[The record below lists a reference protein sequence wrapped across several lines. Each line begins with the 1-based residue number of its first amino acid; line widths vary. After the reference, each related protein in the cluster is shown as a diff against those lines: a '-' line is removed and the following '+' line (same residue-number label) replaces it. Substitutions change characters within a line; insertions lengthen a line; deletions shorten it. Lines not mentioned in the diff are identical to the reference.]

1 MPANTSRWP
10 ASVKPPQPVIWPTW
24 WKKAVYSNYPVVGE
38 VRGMWFATQ
47 ELNSQE
53 ILVSLVAIRYVTE
66 TIGSHLSEQEAT
78 MTLINIKDLE
88 AHLWHAAHIITG
100 PIDASDYKTY
110 IFPILFFKRICD
122 VYDEEFLEAMEQVAD
137 EELAKGDMFHRIQ
150 IPQECHWRDVFAAT
164 KDIGQALKD
173 AFRGI
178 ELANPKLHGIFGD
191 ASWTNKDRL
200 SDELLS
206 TLLNH
211 FNKVNLG
218 VASVRDDDMGRAY
231 EYLIKRFADKANK
244 KAGEFYTPRTIV
256 RLMVN
261 ILDPKAGESV
271 YDPACGTG
279 GMLLETIHH
288 VKENGG
294 DPRLLKIKG
303 QEKNLTTE
311 AIARMNLFLHGQED
325 FDIVRGDTLRD
336 PKFLISD
343 RLETFDCVIANPPFS
358 LKEWG
363 YDLWAADPFGRKQY
377 GLAPKT
383 NGDFAWVQ
391 HMFASLNERGRMAV
405 VLPHGVLF
413 RGGAEG
419 AIRTKL
425 LQENRI
431 EAIIGVASNLFY
443 GTGIPACILVLRK
456 ARAVSHQNHILIINA
471 EEIFTKGRAQ
481 NTLTNDQADEIYGI
495 YQSQVR
501 QGPNAAEIEGVARW
515 VTLSEIEEND
525 FNLNIARYVQKPL
538 EEETITVEE
547 ALKDFQQKLAAL
559 EQAENELEALLIK
572 EGFEL

>member
-1 MPANTSRWP
+1 ME
-10 ASVKPPQPVIWPTW
+10 K
-24 WKKAVYSNYPVVGE
+24 VG
-38 VRGMWFATQ
+38 
-47 ELNSQE
+47 
-53 ILVSLVAIRYVTE
+53 
-66 TIGSHLSEQEAT
+66 
-78 MTLINIKDLE
+78 
-88 AHLWHAAHIITG
+88 
-100 PIDASDYKTY
+100 DA
-110 IFPILFFKRICD
+110 
-122 VYDEEFLEAMEQVAD
+122 
-137 EELAKGDMFHRIQ
+137 ELAKGDMFHRIQ
-150 IPQECHWRDVFAAT
+150 IPAYCHWKDVFAET
-164 KDIGQALKD
+164 KDIGQALKES
-173 AFRGI
+173 FRGI

-191 ASWTNKDRL
+191 ASWTNKERL
-200 SDELLS
+200 SDELLI
-206 TLLNH
+206 TLLDH

-231 EYLIKRFADKANK
+231 EYLIKRFADKTNK

-261 ILDPKAGESV
+261 ILDPQAGESV

-288 VKENGG
+288 VKDNGG

-325 FDIVRGDTLRD
+325 FDIVRGDTLRE
-336 PKFLISD
+336 PKFLVSD

-363 YDLWAADPFGRKQY
+363 YDLWSADPYGRNQY
-377 GLAPKT
+377 GLAPQT

-391 HMFASLNERGRMAV
+391 HMFASLNDHGRMAV

-419 AIRTKL
+419 LIREHL
-425 LQENRI
+425 LKENRI
-431 EAIIGVASNLFY
+431 VAVVGVASNLFY

-456 ARAVSHQNHILIINA
+456 QRPDAHKDHVLIINA

-481 NTLTNDQADEIYGI
+481 NSLSETQADDIYDI
-495 YQSQVR
+495 YR
-501 QGPNAAEIEGVARW
+501 KMRTKGPEANDIDGVARW
-515 VTLSEIEEND
+515 VPHSEIEEND

-547 ALKDFQQKLAAL
+547 ALKDFQQKLASL
-559 EQAENELEALLIK
+559 EKAENELEALLMQ

>member
-1 MPANTSRWP
+1 
-10 ASVKPPQPVIWPTW
+10 
-24 WKKAVYSNYPVVGE
+24 
-38 VRGMWFATQ
+38 
-47 ELNSQE
+47 
-53 ILVSLVAIRYVTE
+53 
-66 TIGSHLSEQEAT
+66 
-78 MTLINIKDLE
+78 MTLIDIKDLE

-122 VYDEEFLEAMEQVAD
+122 VYDEEYEDALTQIGD
-137 EELAKGDMFHRIQ
+137 KELAKGDMFHRIQ
-150 IPQECHWRDVFAAT
+150 IPELCHWDSVFSET

-178 ELANPKLHGIFGD
+178 EMANPKLHGIFGD
-191 ASWTNKDRL
+191 ASWTNKERL
-200 SDELLS
+200 SDELLA

-218 VASVRDDDMGRAY
+218 VTSVRNDDMGRAY

-261 ILDPKAGESV
+261 ILDPQAGESV

-325 FDIVRGDTLRD
+325 FDIVRGDTLRE
-336 PKFLISD
+336 PKFLKHD

-363 YDLWAADPFGRKQY
+363 YDYWSADPYGRAKY
-377 GLAPKT
+377 GLA
-383 NGDFAWVQ
+383 
-391 HMFASLNERGRMAV
+391 
-405 VLPHGVLF
+405 
-413 RGGAEG
+413 
-419 AIRTKL
+419 
-425 LQENRI
+425 
-431 EAIIGVASNLFY
+431 
-443 GTGIPACILVLRK
+443 LVLRK
-456 ARAVSHQNHILIINA
+456 QRPVAHQDHVLIINA

-481 NTLTNDQADEIYGI
+481 NTLSETQADDIYDI
-495 YQSQVR
+495 YR
-501 QGPNAAEIEGVARW
+501 KMRTKGPEADDIEGVARW
-515 VTLSEIEEND
+515 VSHSEIEEND

-547 ALKDFQQKLAAL
+547 ALKDFQLKMVAL
-559 EQAENELEALLIK
+559 ENAEKELETLLIK
-572 EGFEL
+572 EGFDI

>member
-1 MPANTSRWP
+1 
-10 ASVKPPQPVIWPTW
+10 
-24 WKKAVYSNYPVVGE
+24 
-38 VRGMWFATQ
+38 
-47 ELNSQE
+47 
-53 ILVSLVAIRYVTE
+53 
-66 TIGSHLSEQEAT
+66 
-78 MTLINIKDLE
+78 MTLINLKDLE

-122 VYDEEFLEAMEQVAD
+122 VYDEEFADAMKQVGD
-137 EELAKGDMFHRIQ
+137 EELASGEMFHRIQ
-150 IPQECHWRDVFAAT
+150 IPKKFHWNKVFSKT
-164 KDIGQALKD
+164 KDIGQALKN

-178 ELANPKLHGIFGD
+178 ESANPQLHGIFGD
-191 ASWTNKDRL
+191 ASWTNKERL
-200 SDELLS
+200 SDELLN
-206 TLLNH
+206 TLLDH
-211 FNKVNLG
+211 FNKVNIG
-218 VASVRDDDMGRAY
+218 VSSVRDDDMGRAY

-261 ILDPKAGESV
+261 ILDPQANESV

-294 DPRLLKIKG
+294 DPRLLKLKG

-311 AIARMNLFLHGQED
+311 AIARMNLFLHGHED
-325 FDIVRGDTLRD
+325 FSIVRGDTLRS
-336 PKFLISD
+336 PKFLVD
-343 RLETFDCVIANPPFS
+343 DCLETFDCVIANPPFS
-358 LKEWG
+358 LSEWG
-363 YDLWAADPFGRKQY
+363 YDLWSADPYGRNQY
-377 GLAPKT
+377 GLSPKT

-391 HMFASLNERGRMAV
+391 HMFASLNDKGRMAV

-413 RGGAEG
+413 RSGAEG

-431 EAIIGVASNLFY
+431 EAIIGVAPNLFY

-456 ARAVSHQNHILIINA
+456 QRPKAHKNHVLIINA

-481 NTLTNDQADEIYGI
+481 NTLTNEQADDIYSI
-495 YQSQVR
+495 YKKQKK
-501 QGPNAAEIEGVARW
+501 QGLSAAEIEGVARW
-515 VTLSEIEEND
+515 VPLHEIEEND

-538 EEETITVEE
+538 EEETITVEA
-547 ALKDFQQKLAAL
+547 ALKDFQKKLAAL
-559 EQAENELEALLIK
+559 EKAEEELEALLIK
-572 EGFEL
+572 EGFEV

>member
-1 MPANTSRWP
+1 
-10 ASVKPPQPVIWPTW
+10 
-24 WKKAVYSNYPVVGE
+24 
-38 VRGMWFATQ
+38 
-47 ELNSQE
+47 
-53 ILVSLVAIRYVTE
+53 
-66 TIGSHLSEQEAT
+66 
-78 MTLINIKDLE
+78 MTLINLKDLE

-122 VYDEEFLEAMEQVAD
+122 VYDEEFEQALAQVGD

-150 IPQECHWRDVFAAT
+150 IPENCHWSHVFNRT
-164 KDIGQALKD
+164 KDVGQALKD

-178 ELANPKLHGIFGD
+178 ELANPQLHGIFGD

-336 PKFLISD
+336 PKFLVSD

-363 YDLWAADPFGRKQY
+363 YDLWSADPYGRKQY

-391 HMFASLNERGRMAV
+391 HMFASLNDSGRMAV

-419 AIRTKL
+419 AIRTRL

-443 GTGIPACILVLRK
+443 GTGIPASILVLRK
-456 ARAVSHQNHILIINA
+456 SRPKPHKDHVLIINA

-495 YQSQVR
+495 YKSQVK
-501 QGPNAAEIEGVARW
+501 QGPSSENRKGAAELEGVARW
-515 VTLSEIEEND
+515 VPISEIEEND

-538 EEETITVEE
+538 EEETVSVED

-572 EGFEL
+572 EGFEI

>member
-1 MPANTSRWP
+1 
-10 ASVKPPQPVIWPTW
+10 
-24 WKKAVYSNYPVVGE
+24 
-38 VRGMWFATQ
+38 
-47 ELNSQE
+47 
-53 ILVSLVAIRYVTE
+53 
-66 TIGSHLSEQEAT
+66 
-78 MTLINIKDLE
+78 MTLINLKDLE

-122 VYDEEFLEAMEQVAD
+122 VYDEEFEEAMEQVGD

-150 IPQECHWRDVFAAT
+150 IPANCHWKDVFAET

-173 AFRGI
+173 SFRGI
-178 ELANPKLHGIFGD
+178 ELENPQLHGIFGD
-191 ASWTNKDRL
+191 ASWTNKERL

-218 VASVRDDDMGRAY
+218 VSSVRNDDMGRAY

-261 ILDPKAGESV
+261 ILDPQANESV

-325 FDIVRGDTLRD
+325 FEIVRGDTLRD
-336 PKFLISD
+336 PKFLKND
-343 RLETFDCVIANPPFS
+343 RLEDFDCVIANPPFS

-363 YDLWAADPFGRKQY
+363 HDYWTSDPYGRASF

-391 HMFASLNERGRMAV
+391 HMFASLNDAGRMAV

-419 AIRTKL
+419 KIRTKL
-425 LQENRI
+425 LKENRI
-431 EAIIGVASNLFY
+431 VAVIGVASNLFY

-456 ARAVSHQNHILIINA
+456 ARPEEHKDHVLIVNA

-481 NTLTNDQADEIYGI
+481 NTLSETQADDIYDI
-495 YQSQVR
+495 YQQMR
-501 QGPNAAEIEGVARW
+501 TQGPKADDIEGVARW
-515 VTLSEIEEND
+515 VPHSEIEEND

-559 EQAENELEALLIK
+559 EVAEQELEALLIK

>member
-1 MPANTSRWP
+1 
-10 ASVKPPQPVIWPTW
+10 
-24 WKKAVYSNYPVVGE
+24 
-38 VRGMWFATQ
+38 
-47 ELNSQE
+47 
-53 ILVSLVAIRYVTE
+53 
-66 TIGSHLSEQEAT
+66 
-78 MTLINIKDLE
+78 MTLINLKDLE

-122 VYDEEFLEAMEQVAD
+122 VYDEEFEEALEQVGD

-150 IPQECHWRDVFAAT
+150 IPANCHWKDVFAET

-173 AFRGI
+173 SFRGI
-178 ELANPKLHGIFGD
+178 ELENPQLHGIFGD
-191 ASWTNKDRL
+191 ASWTNKERL

-218 VASVRDDDMGRAY
+218 VSSVRNDDMGRAY

-261 ILDPKAGESV
+261 ILDPQANESV

-288 VKENGG
+288 VKESGG

-325 FDIVRGDTLRD
+325 FEIVRGDTLRD
-336 PKFLISD
+336 PKFLKND
-343 RLETFDCVIANPPFS
+343 QLESFDCVIANPPFS

-363 YDLWAADPFGRKQY
+363 HDYWTSDPYDRASF

-391 HMFASLNERGRMAV
+391 HMFASLNDKGRMAV

-419 AIRTKL
+419 KIRTKL
-425 LQENRI
+425 LKENRI
-431 EAIIGVASNLFY
+431 VAVIGVASNLFY

-456 ARAVSHQNHILIINA
+456 ARPEEHKDHVLIVNA
-471 EEIFTKGRAQ
+471 EELFTKGRAQ
-481 NTLTNDQADEIYGI
+481 NTLSEPQADEIYDI
-495 YQSQVR
+495 YQNMR
-501 QGPNAAEIEGVARW
+501 TKGPNADDIEGVARW
-515 VTLSEIEEND
+515 VPHSEIEEND

-559 EQAENELEALLIK
+559 EAAEQELEALLIK

>member
-1 MPANTSRWP
+1 
-10 ASVKPPQPVIWPTW
+10 
-24 WKKAVYSNYPVVGE
+24 
-38 VRGMWFATQ
+38 
-47 ELNSQE
+47 
-53 ILVSLVAIRYVTE
+53 
-66 TIGSHLSEQEAT
+66 
-78 MTLINIKDLE
+78 MTLINLKDLE

-122 VYDEEFLEAMEQVAD
+122 VYDEEFAEAMEQVGDA
-137 EELAKGDMFHRIQ
+137 ELAKGDMFHRIQ
-150 IPQECHWRDVFAAT
+150 IPASCHWKDVFTKT
-164 KDIGQALKD
+164 KDIGQGLKD

-191 ASWTNKDRL
+191 ASWTNKERL
-200 SDELLS
+200 PDELLN

-218 VASVRDDDMGRAY
+218 VTTVRDDDMGRAY

-325 FDIVRGDTLRD
+325 FYIARGDTLRD
-336 PKFLISD
+336 PKFLLND
-343 RLETFDCVIANPPFS
+343 RLESFDCVIANPPFS

-363 YDLWAADPFGRKQY
+363 YDLWTNDPYGRQQY

-391 HMFASLNERGRMAV
+391 HMFASLNNAGRMAV

-419 AIRTKL
+419 RIRTQL
-425 LQENRI
+425 LKENRI
-431 EAIIGVASNLFY
+431 EAIIGVAPNLFY

-456 ARAVSHQNHILIINA
+456 YRPLSHKDHLLIINA
-471 EEIFTKGRAQ
+471 EEVFTKGRAQ
-481 NTLTNDQADEIYGI
+481 NTLSNDQADSIYEIYL
-495 YQSQVR
+495 SQEQ
-501 QGPNAAEIEGVARW
+501 QGPTAQEIEGVARW
-515 VTLSEIEEND
+515 VPLSEIEEND

-538 EEETITVEE
+538 VEETVTVEE

-559 EQAENELEALLIK
+559 EQAEDELEALLSK
-572 EGFEL
+572 EGFNL

>member
-1 MPANTSRWP
+1 MD
-10 ASVKPPQPVIWPTW
+10 
-24 WKKAVYSNYPVVGE
+24 Y
-38 VRGMWFATQ
+38 
-47 ELNSQE
+47 
-53 ILVSLVAIRYVTE
+53 
-66 TIGSHLSEQEAT
+66 
-78 MTLINIKDLE
+78 MTPIKLKDLE
-88 AHLWHAAHIITG
+88 AHLWQAAHIITG

-122 VYDEEFLEAMEQVAD
+122 VYDEEFADAMSQVHD
-137 EELAKGDMFHRIQ
+137 VELAMGDMFHRLK
-150 IPQECHWRDVFAAT
+150 IPATCHWKHVFAET

-178 ELANPKLHGIFGD
+178 ELANENLLGIFGD
-191 ASWTNKDRL
+191 ASWTNKERL

-211 FNKVNLG
+211 FNRINLG

-261 ILDPKAGESV
+261 ILDPQAGESV

-336 PKFLISD
+336 PKFIVED
-343 RLETFDCVIANPPFS
+343 KLEQFDCVIANPPFS
-358 LKEWG
+358 LQEWG
-363 YDLWAADPFGRKQY
+363 CDKWTSDPYGRAEM
-377 GLAPKT
+377 GLAPQT

-391 HMFASLNERGRMAV
+391 HMLTSLNDKGRMAV

-413 RGGAEG
+413 RAGAEG
-419 AIRTKL
+419 KIRTEL
-425 LQENRI
+425 LKKNRI

-456 ARAVSHQNHILIINA
+456 SRSASQKDHVLIINA

-481 NTLTNDQADEIYGI
+481 NTLTEQQADQIYRTYKEQRSKGI
-495 YQSQVR
+495 EATPVV
-501 QGPNAAEIEGVARW
+501 GVTRW
-515 VTLSEIEEND
+515 VPITEIKAND

-538 EEETITVEE
+538 EEETTTVEQ
-547 ALKDFQQKLAAL
+547 ALSDFKLKLATL
-559 EQAENELEALLIK
+559 EKAEQELEELLIQ

>member
-1 MPANTSRWP
+1 M
-10 ASVKPPQPVIWPTW
+10 
-24 WKKAVYSNYPVVGE
+24 
-38 VRGMWFATQ
+38 
-47 ELNSQE
+47 
-53 ILVSLVAIRYVTE
+53 SLIK
-66 TIGSHLSEQEAT
+66 L
-78 MTLINIKDLE
+78 KDLE
-88 AHLWHAAHIITG
+88 THLWHAAHIITG

-122 VYDEEFLEAMEQVAD
+122 VYDEEFKEAMEQVND
-137 EELAKGDMFHRIQ
+137 EDLAKSDMFHRIQ
-150 IPQECHWRDVFAAT
+150 IPEGCHWQDVFAET
-164 KDIGQALKD
+164 KNVGQALKD

-178 ELANPKLHGIFGD
+178 ELANPLLHGIFGD
-191 ASWTNKDRL
+191 ASWTNKERL
-200 SDELLS
+200 PDDLLI

-218 VASVRDDDMGRAY
+218 VSNVRDDDMGRAY

-256 RLMVN
+256 RLLVN

-325 FDIVRGDTLRD
+325 FSIVRGDTLRD
-336 PKFLISD
+336 PKFIVD
-343 RLETFDCVIANPPFS
+343 DKLETFDCVIANPPFS

-363 YDLWAADPFGRKQY
+363 HELWSADPYNRNKY
-377 GLAPKT
+377 GLAPKK

-391 HMFASLNERGRMAV
+391 HMFASLNETGRMAI

-413 RGGAEG
+413 RGGAEN

-425 LQENRI
+425 LQENCI
-431 EAIIGVASNLFY
+431 EAIIGAAPNLFY
-443 GTGIPACILVLRK
+443 GTTITACILVLRK
-456 ARAVSHQNHILIINA
+456 KRPDDHLDHVLIINA
-471 EEIFTKGRAQ
+471 EDIYSKGRAQ
-481 NTLTNDQADEIYGI
+481 NTLTTEQADKIYGI
-495 YQSQVR
+495 YEHLINT
-501 QGPNAAEIEGVARW
+501 GPKGKYHRSVARW
-515 VTLSEIEEND
+515 VPLDEIEDND
-525 FNLNIARYVQKPL
+525 FDLNITRYVQKHL
-538 EEETITVEE
+538 AEDTITVEE
-547 ALKDFQQKLAAL
+547 ALKSFQQKLAKL
-559 EQAENELEALLIK
+559 DQAEKELEELLIK

>member
-1 MPANTSRWP
+1 
-10 ASVKPPQPVIWPTW
+10 
-24 WKKAVYSNYPVVGE
+24 
-38 VRGMWFATQ
+38 
-47 ELNSQE
+47 
-53 ILVSLVAIRYVTE
+53 
-66 TIGSHLSEQEAT
+66 
-78 MTLINIKDLE
+78 MTLIKLKDLE

-122 VYDEEFLEAMEQVAD
+122 VYDEEFTEAMKQVGD
-137 EELAKGDMFHRIQ
+137 EELAKGSMFHRIQ
-150 IPQECHWRDVFAAT
+150 IPEGCHWRNVFERT

-178 ELANPKLHGIFGD
+178 EFANSKLHGIFGD
-191 ASWTNKDRL
+191 ASWTNKERL

-218 VASVRDDDMGRAY
+218 VASVRNDDMGRAY

-261 ILDPKAGESV
+261 ILDPKVGESV

-288 VKENGG
+288 LKENDG
-294 DPRLLKIKG
+294 DPRLLKLKG

-325 FDIVRGDTLRD
+325 FEIARGDTLRE
-336 PKFLISD
+336 PKFLEND
-343 RLETFDCVIANPPFS
+343 QLEHFDCVIANPPFS

-363 YDLWAADPFGRKQY
+363 HGSWSADPYGRNQF

-391 HMFASLNERGRMAV
+391 HMFASLNDTGRMAV

-413 RGGAEG
+413 RGAAEG
-419 AIRTKL
+419 KIRTKL
-425 LQENRI
+425 LQDNRI
-431 EAIIGVASNLFY
+431 EAIIGLASNLFY

-456 ARAVSHQNHILIINA
+456 SRLASHLNHVLVINA
-471 EEIFTKGRAQ
+471 EEIYTKGRAQ
-481 NTLTNDQADEIYGI
+481 NTLSNQQADKIYKI
-495 YQSQVR
+495 YSDMEQ
-501 QGPNAAEIEGVARW
+501 QGPAAQEVAGVARW
-515 VTLSEIEEND
+515 VPLDEIKEND

-547 ALKDFQQKLAAL
+547 ALRNFQEKLAAL
-559 EQAENELEALLIK
+559 EQAESELEELLIK
-572 EGFEL
+572 EGYEL

>member
-1 MPANTSRWP
+1 
-10 ASVKPPQPVIWPTW
+10 
-24 WKKAVYSNYPVVGE
+24 
-38 VRGMWFATQ
+38 
-47 ELNSQE
+47 
-53 ILVSLVAIRYVTE
+53 
-66 TIGSHLSEQEAT
+66 
-78 MTLINIKDLE
+78 MTLIQLDDLE
-88 AHLWHAAHIITG
+88 AHLWQAAHIITG

-122 VYDEEFLEAMEQVAD
+122 VYDEEMAEALEQVGD

-150 IPQECHWRDVFAAT
+150 IPPACHWNDVFAET

-173 AFRGI
+173 SFRGI
-178 ELANPKLHGIFGD
+178 ELSNPQLHGIFGD
-191 ASWTNKDRL
+191 ASWTNKERL
-200 SDELLS
+200 SDELLA

-218 VASVRDDDMGRAY
+218 VANVRNDDMGRAY

-261 ILDPKAGESV
+261 ILDPQAKESV

-288 VKENGG
+288 VKESGG
-294 DPRLLKIKG
+294 EPRELTIKG

-325 FDIVRGDTLRD
+325 FEIVRGDTLRD
-336 PKFLISD
+336 PKFLKND

-363 YDLWAADPFGRKQY
+363 HDKWSADPYGRSKY

-391 HMFASLNERGRMAV
+391 HMYASLNETGRMAV

-419 AIRTKL
+419 KIRKQL
-425 LQENRI
+425 LKENRI
-431 EAIIGVASNLFY
+431 VAIVGVASNLFY

-456 ARAVSHQNHILIINA
+456 QRPEEHNNHVLIVNA
-471 EEIFTKGRAQ
+471 EEIYTKGRAQ
-481 NTLTNDQADEIYGI
+481 NTLSEKQSDDIYDI
-495 YQSQVR
+495 YQKMR
-501 QGPNAAEIEGVARW
+501 IKGPEAEDIEGVARW
-515 VTLSEIEEND
+515 VPLSEIKENEY
-525 FNLNIARYVQKPL
+525 NLNIARYVQKPL
-538 EEETITVEE
+538 EEETVSVEE

-559 EQAENELEALLIK
+559 DKAEQELEALLIK
-572 EGFEL
+572 EGLMNE

>member
-1 MPANTSRWP
+1 
-10 ASVKPPQPVIWPTW
+10 
-24 WKKAVYSNYPVVGE
+24 
-38 VRGMWFATQ
+38 
-47 ELNSQE
+47 
-53 ILVSLVAIRYVTE
+53 
-66 TIGSHLSEQEAT
+66 
-78 MTLINIKDLE
+78 MTLISLKDLE
-88 AHLWHAAHIITG
+88 SHLWQAAHIITG

-122 VYDEEFLEAMEQVAD
+122 VYDEELEAALEQVGD
-137 EELAKGDMFHRIQ
+137 EELAKGEMFHRIQ
-150 IPQECHWRDVFAAT
+150 IPEECHWSQVFGRT
-164 KDIGQALKD
+164 KDIGQALKE

-178 ELANPKLHGIFGD
+178 ELANQNLHGIFGD

-211 FNKVNLG
+211 FNQVNLG

-261 ILDPKAGESV
+261 ILDPQAGESI

-288 VKENGG
+288 VKENGS

-325 FDIVRGDTLRD
+325 FEIVRGDTLRN
-336 PKFLISD
+336 PKFLNSD
-343 RLETFDCVIANPPFS
+343 KLETFDCVIANPPFS

-363 YDLWAADPFGRKQY
+363 HDRWSVDPYGRNYY

-391 HMFASLNERGRMAV
+391 HMFASLKENGRMAL

-413 RGGAEG
+413 RSGAEG
-419 AIRTKL
+419 KIRTQL
-425 LQENRI
+425 LKEHRI
-431 EAIIGVASNLFY
+431 EAIVGVAPNLFY

-456 ARAVSHQNHILIINA
+456 YRLAEHQNNVLVINA

-481 NTLTNDQADEIYGI
+481 NTLSVEQADKI
-495 YQSQVR
+495 YQMYHNLMSE
-501 QGPNAAEIEGVARW
+501 GPEASKIEGVARW
-515 VTLSEIEEND
+515 VPLQEIEENGY
-525 FNLNIARYVQKPL
+525 NLNIARYVQKPL
-538 EEETITVEE
+538 EEEIITVEE
-547 ALKDFQQKLAAL
+547 AMKDFQQKLSEL
-559 EQAENELEALLIK
+559 ERTEDELEALLIK
-572 EGFEL
+572 EGFEI

>member
-1 MPANTSRWP
+1 
-10 ASVKPPQPVIWPTW
+10 
-24 WKKAVYSNYPVVGE
+24 
-38 VRGMWFATQ
+38 
-47 ELNSQE
+47 
-53 ILVSLVAIRYVTE
+53 
-66 TIGSHLSEQEAT
+66 
-78 MTLINIKDLE
+78 MTLINLKDLE

-122 VYDEEFLEAMEQVAD
+122 VYDEEFEEALEQVGD
-137 EELAKGDMFHRIQ
+137 EDLAKGDMFHRIQ
-150 IPQECHWRDVFAAT
+150 IPANCHWKDVFAET
-164 KDIGQALKD
+164 KDIGQSLKD
-173 AFRGI
+173 SFRGI
-178 ELANPKLHGIFGD
+178 ELENPQLHGIFGD
-191 ASWTNKDRL
+191 ASWTNKERL

-218 VASVRDDDMGRAY
+218 VSSVRNDDMGRAY

-261 ILDPKAGESV
+261 ILDPQANESV

-325 FDIVRGDTLRD
+325 FEIVRGDTLRD
-336 PKFLISD
+336 PKFLKND
-343 RLETFDCVIANPPFS
+343 RLEDFDCVIANPPFS

-363 YDLWAADPFGRKQY
+363 YDYWTSDPYGRASF

-391 HMFASLNERGRMAV
+391 HMFASLNDKGRMAV

-413 RGGAEG
+413 RGGVEG
-419 AIRTKL
+419 KIRTKL
-425 LQENRI
+425 LKENRI
-431 EAIIGVASNLFY
+431 VAVIGVASNLFY

-456 ARAVSHQNHILIINA
+456 ARPEEHKDHVLIVNA

-481 NTLTNDQADEIYGI
+481 NTLSEPQADEIYDI
-495 YQSQVR
+495 YQKMR
-501 QGPNAAEIEGVARW
+501 IKGPKADDIEGVARW
-515 VTLSEIEEND
+515 VPHSEIEEND

-559 EQAENELEALLIK
+559 EVAEQELEALLIK

>member
-1 MPANTSRWP
+1 
-10 ASVKPPQPVIWPTW
+10 
-24 WKKAVYSNYPVVGE
+24 
-38 VRGMWFATQ
+38 
-47 ELNSQE
+47 
-53 ILVSLVAIRYVTE
+53 
-66 TIGSHLSEQEAT
+66 

-122 VYDEEFLEAMEQVAD
+122 VYDEEYLEAMEQVGDA
-137 EELAKGDMFHRIQ
+137 ELAKGDMFHRIQ
-150 IPQECHWRDVFAAT
+150 IPEYCHWRDVFSEI
-164 KDIGQALKD
+164 KDIGQTLKD

-178 ELANPKLHGIFGD
+178 EMANPKLHGIFGD
-191 ASWTNKDRL
+191 ASWTNKERL
-200 SDELLS
+200 SDELLA

-218 VASVRDDDMGRAY
+218 VASVRNDDMGRAY

-261 ILDPKAGESV
+261 ILDPQAGEGV

-325 FDIVRGDTLRD
+325 FHIVRGDTLRD
-336 PKFLISD
+336 PKFLKND

-363 YDLWAADPFGRKQY
+363 YDNWSADPYGRAKY

-391 HMFASLNERGRMAV
+391 HMFASLNESGRMAV

-419 AIRTKL
+419 KIRENL
-425 LQENRI
+425 LKENRI
-431 EAIIGVASNLFY
+431 VAVIGVASNLFY

-456 ARAVSHQNHILIINA
+456 QRPLAHQDHVLIINA

-481 NTLTNDQADEIYGI
+481 NTLSETQADDIYEIY
-495 YQSQVR
+495 R
-501 QGPNAAEIEGVARW
+501 QMRTKGPEADDIEGVARW
-515 VTLSEIEEND
+515 VPHSEIEEND

>member
-1 MPANTSRWP
+1 
-10 ASVKPPQPVIWPTW
+10 
-24 WKKAVYSNYPVVGE
+24 
-38 VRGMWFATQ
+38 
-47 ELNSQE
+47 
-53 ILVSLVAIRYVTE
+53 
-66 TIGSHLSEQEAT
+66 
-78 MTLINIKDLE
+78 MTLINLKDLE

-122 VYDEEFLEAMEQVAD
+122 VYDEEFADAMNKVGD
-137 EELAKGDMFHRIQ
+137 EDMARGAMFHRIQ
-150 IPQECHWRDVFAAT
+150 IPDGCHWHDVFAET
-164 KDIGQALKD
+164 KNIGQVLKD

-178 ELANPKLHGIFGD
+178 ELANPNLHGIFGD
-191 ASWTNKDRL
+191 ASWTNKERL
-200 SDELLS
+200 SDELLT

-218 VASVRDDDMGRAY
+218 VASVRNDDMGRAY

-288 VKENGG
+288 VKENSG

-311 AIARMNLFLHGQED
+311 AVARMNLFLHGQED

-336 PKFLISD
+336 PKFLVRD

-363 YDLWAADPFGRKQY
+363 YDLWSADPYGRKQY

-391 HMFASLNERGRMAV
+391 HMFASLNETGRMTV

-419 AIRTKL
+419 SIRTKL
-425 LQENRI
+425 LQGNHI

-456 ARAVSHQNHILIINA
+456 SRPQPHENHVLIINA

-481 NTLTNDQADEIYGI
+481 NTLTNDQADEIYDI
-495 YQSQVR
+495 YQSQVQ
-501 QGPNAAEIEGVARW
+501 QGPKAKEIEGLARW
-515 VTLSEIEEND
+515 VPIGELEEND
-525 FNLNIARYVQKPL
+525 FNLNIARYVQKLL
-538 EEETITVEE
+538 EEETITVDE
-547 ALKDFQQKLAAL
+547 ALKDFQQKLTAL
-559 EQAENELEALLIK
+559 EQAEQELEALLIQ
-572 EGFEL
+572 EGFEA

>member
-1 MPANTSRWP
+1 
-10 ASVKPPQPVIWPTW
+10 
-24 WKKAVYSNYPVVGE
+24 
-38 VRGMWFATQ
+38 
-47 ELNSQE
+47 
-53 ILVSLVAIRYVTE
+53 
-66 TIGSHLSEQEAT
+66 
-78 MTLINIKDLE
+78 MTLISPKDLE

-122 VYDEEFLEAMEQVAD
+122 VYDEEFLEAMEKVGDA
-137 EELAKGDMFHRIQ
+137 ELAKGDMFHRIQ
-150 IPQECHWRDVFAAT
+150 IPAYCHWKDVFAET
-164 KDIGQALKD
+164 KDIGQALKES
-173 AFRGI
+173 FRGI

-191 ASWTNKDRL
+191 ASWTNKERL
-200 SDELLS
+200 SDELLI
-206 TLLNH
+206 TLLDH

-231 EYLIKRFADKANK
+231 EYLIKRFADKTNK

-261 ILDPKAGESV
+261 ILDPQAGESV

-288 VKENGG
+288 VKDNGG

-325 FDIVRGDTLRD
+325 FDIVRGDTLRE
-336 PKFLISD
+336 PKFLVSD

-363 YDLWAADPFGRKQY
+363 YDLWSADPYGRNQY
-377 GLAPKT
+377 GLAPQT

-391 HMFASLNERGRMAV
+391 HMFASLNDHGRMAV

-419 AIRTKL
+419 SIREHL
-425 LQENRI
+425 LKENRI
-431 EAIIGVASNLFY
+431 VAVVGVASNLFY

-456 ARAVSHQNHILIINA
+456 QRPDAHKDHVLIINA

-481 NTLTNDQADEIYGI
+481 NSLSETQADDIYDI
-495 YQSQVR
+495 YR
-501 QGPNAAEIEGVARW
+501 KMRTKGPEANDIDGVARW
-515 VTLSEIEEND
+515 VPHSEIEEND

-547 ALKDFQQKLAAL
+547 ALKDFQQKLASL
-559 EQAENELEALLIK
+559 EKAENELEALLMQ

>member
-1 MPANTSRWP
+1 M
-10 ASVKPPQPVIWPTW
+10 
-24 WKKAVYSNYPVVGE
+24 
-38 VRGMWFATQ
+38 
-47 ELNSQE
+47 
-53 ILVSLVAIRYVTE
+53 SLIK
-66 TIGSHLSEQEAT
+66 L
-78 MTLINIKDLE
+78 KDLE
-88 AHLWHAAHIITG
+88 THLWHAAHIITG

-122 VYDEEFLEAMEQVAD
+122 VYDEEFEEAMEQVND
-137 EELAKGDMFHRIQ
+137 EDLAKSDMFHRIQ
-150 IPQECHWRDVFAAT
+150 IPEGCHWKDVFAET
-164 KDIGQALKD
+164 KNVGQALKD

-178 ELANPKLHGIFGD
+178 ELANPLLHGIFGD
-191 ASWTNKDRL
+191 ASWTNKERL
-200 SDELLS
+200 PDDLLI

-218 VASVRDDDMGRAY
+218 VSNVRDDDMGRAY

-256 RLMVN
+256 RLLVN

-325 FDIVRGDTLRD
+325 FSIVRGDTLRD
-336 PKFLISD
+336 PKFIVD
-343 RLETFDCVIANPPFS
+343 DKLETFDCVIANPPFS

-363 YDLWAADPFGRKQY
+363 HELWSADPYSRNKY
-377 GLAPKT
+377 GLAPKK

-391 HMFASLNERGRMAV
+391 HMFASLNKTGRMAV
-405 VLPHGVLF
+405 VLPHGVIF
-413 RGGAEG
+413 RAGTESI
-419 AIRTKL
+419 IRTNL
-425 LQENRI
+425 IQDNYI
-431 EAIIGVASNLFY
+431 EAIISVAPNLFY

-456 ARAVSHQNHILIINA
+456 TRPDDHLDHVLIINA
-471 EEIFTKGRAQ
+471 EEIYSKGRAQ
-481 NTLTNDQADEIYGI
+481 NTLTPEQADEIYGI
-495 YQSQVR
+495 YEHLVST
-501 QGPNAAEIEGVARW
+501 GPKGRYNRSVARW
-515 VTLSEIEEND
+515 VPLDEIEDND

-538 EEETITVEE
+538 EEEIITVEE
-547 ALKDFQQKLAAL
+547 ALKDFQQKLAEL
-559 EQAENELEALLIK
+559 EQAEQELEELLIK

>member
-1 MPANTSRWP
+1 
-10 ASVKPPQPVIWPTW
+10 
-24 WKKAVYSNYPVVGE
+24 
-38 VRGMWFATQ
+38 
-47 ELNSQE
+47 
-53 ILVSLVAIRYVTE
+53 
-66 TIGSHLSEQEAT
+66 
-78 MTLINIKDLE
+78 
-88 AHLWHAAHIITG
+88 
-100 PIDASDYKTY
+100 
-110 IFPILFFKRICD
+110 
-122 VYDEEFLEAMEQVAD
+122 
-137 EELAKGDMFHRIQ
+137 
-150 IPQECHWRDVFAAT
+150 
-164 KDIGQALKD
+164 
-173 AFRGI
+173 
-178 ELANPKLHGIFGD
+178 
-191 ASWTNKDRL
+191 
-200 SDELLS
+200 
-206 TLLNH
+206 
-211 FNKVNLG
+211 
-218 VASVRDDDMGRAY
+218 
-231 EYLIKRFADKANK
+231 
-244 KAGEFYTPRTIV
+244 
-256 RLMVN
+256 MVN
-261 ILDPKAGESV
+261 ILDPQAGESV

-325 FDIVRGDTLRD
+325 FDIVRGDTLRE
-336 PKFLISD
+336 PKFLVND

-363 YDLWAADPFGRKQY
+363 YDLWSADPYGRKQY

-391 HMFASLNERGRMAV
+391 HMFASLNKQGRMAV

-456 ARAVSHQNHILIINA
+456 SRPADHQDHVLIINA

-481 NTLTNDQADEIYGI
+481 NTLSNDQADEIFNI
-495 YQSQVR
+495 YR
-501 QGPNAAEIEGVARW
+501 QQETLGPKAEEIEGVARW
-515 VTLSEIEEND
+515 VAITEIEEND

-547 ALKDFQQKLAAL
+547 ALKDFQQKLVAL
-559 EQAENELEALLIK
+559 EQAENELEALLVK

>member
-1 MPANTSRWP
+1 
-10 ASVKPPQPVIWPTW
+10 
-24 WKKAVYSNYPVVGE
+24 
-38 VRGMWFATQ
+38 
-47 ELNSQE
+47 
-53 ILVSLVAIRYVTE
+53 
-66 TIGSHLSEQEAT
+66 
-78 MTLINIKDLE
+78 MTLISLKDLE

-122 VYDEEFLEAMEQVAD
+122 VYDEEFQDAMEKVSDA
-137 EELAKGDMFHRIQ
+137 ELAKGEMFHRIQ
-150 IPQECHWRDVFAAT
+150 IPAYCHWKDVFAET
-164 KDIGQALKD
+164 KDLGQALKD

-191 ASWTNKDRL
+191 ASWTNKERL
-200 SDELLS
+200 SDELLA

-218 VASVRDDDMGRAY
+218 VASVRNDDMGRAY

-261 ILDPKAGESV
+261 ILDPQTGESV

-325 FDIVRGDTLRD
+325 FDIVRGDTLRE
-336 PKFLISD
+336 PKFLVSD
-343 RLETFDCVIANPPFS
+343 SLETFDCVIANPPFS

-363 YDLWAADPFGRKQY
+363 YDLWSADPYGRKQY

-383 NGDFAWVQ
+383 NGDFAWIQ
-391 HMFASLNERGRMAV
+391 HMFASLNEQGRMAV

-413 RGGAEG
+413 RGGSEG
-419 AIRTKL
+419 QIRTKL
-425 LQENRI
+425 LKENRI

-456 ARAVSHQNHILIINA
+456 SRPADHQDHVLIINA
-471 EEIFTKGRAQ
+471 DEIFTKGRAQ
-481 NTLTNDQADEIYGI
+481 NTLSNEQADEIFNI
-495 YQSQVR
+495 YR
-501 QGPNAAEIEGVARW
+501 QQEALGPEAEEIEGVARW
-515 VTLSEIEEND
+515 VALTEIEEND

-547 ALKDFQQKLAAL
+547 ALKDFQKKLAAL
-559 EQAENELEALLIK
+559 EQAENELETLLTQ
-572 EGFEL
+572 EGFNI

>member
-1 MPANTSRWP
+1 
-10 ASVKPPQPVIWPTW
+10 
-24 WKKAVYSNYPVVGE
+24 
-38 VRGMWFATQ
+38 
-47 ELNSQE
+47 
-53 ILVSLVAIRYVTE
+53 
-66 TIGSHLSEQEAT
+66 
-78 MTLINIKDLE
+78 MTLVNIKDLE

-122 VYDEEFLEAMEQVAD
+122 VYDEEFEEALEQVGD

-150 IPQECHWRDVFAAT
+150 IPANCHWKDVFAET

-173 AFRGI
+173 SFRGI
-178 ELANPKLHGIFGD
+178 ELENPQLHGIFGD
-191 ASWTNKDRL
+191 ASWTNKERL

-218 VASVRDDDMGRAY
+218 VSSVRNDDMGRAY

-261 ILDPKAGESV
+261 ILDPQANESV

-288 VKENGG
+288 VKESGG

-325 FDIVRGDTLRD
+325 FEIVRGDTLRD
-336 PKFLISD
+336 PKFLKND
-343 RLETFDCVIANPPFS
+343 QLEDFDCVIANPPFS

-363 YDLWAADPFGRKQY
+363 HDYWTSDPYGRASF

-391 HMFASLNERGRMAV
+391 HMFSSLNDEGRMAV

-419 AIRTKL
+419 KIRTKL
-425 LQENRI
+425 LTENRI
-431 EAIIGVASNLFY
+431 VAVIGVASNLFY
-443 GTGIPACILVLRK
+443 GTSIPACILVFRK
-456 ARAVSHQNHILIINA
+456 ARPQEHKDHVLIVNA

-481 NTLTNDQADEIYGI
+481 NTLSEPQADEIYDI
-495 YQSQVR
+495 YR
-501 QGPNAAEIEGVARW
+501 KMRTKGPQADDIEGVARW
-515 VTLSEIEEND
+515 VPHSEIEEND
-525 FNLNIARYVQKPL
+525 FNLNIARYVQRPL

-559 EQAENELEALLIK
+559 EAAERELEALLIK

>member
-1 MPANTSRWP
+1 
-10 ASVKPPQPVIWPTW
+10 
-24 WKKAVYSNYPVVGE
+24 
-38 VRGMWFATQ
+38 
-47 ELNSQE
+47 
-53 ILVSLVAIRYVTE
+53 
-66 TIGSHLSEQEAT
+66 
-78 MTLINIKDLE
+78 MTLINLKDLE

-122 VYDEEFLEAMEQVAD
+122 VYDEEFADAMESVGDA
-137 EELAKGDMFHRIQ
+137 ELAKGKMFHRIQ
-150 IPQECHWRDVFAAT
+150 IPENCHWRDVFAET

-173 AFRGI
+173 SFRGI

-191 ASWTNKDRL
+191 ASWTNKERL
-200 SDELLS
+200 SDELLA

-325 FDIVRGDTLRD
+325 FDIVRGDTLRE
-336 PKFLISD
+336 PKFLQSD
-343 RLETFDCVIANPPFS
+343 RLETFDCVVANPPFS

-363 YDLWAADPFGRKQY
+363 YDLWSNDPYGSVSNMVWRLKQMVILPGCSICLLHLTTMDVWLSCYLMVCCFVAAQR
-377 GLAPKT
+377 
-383 NGDFAWVQ
+383 
-391 HMFASLNERGRMAV
+391 E
-405 VLPHGVLF
+405 
-413 RGGAEG
+413 
-419 AIRTKL
+419 
-425 LQENRI
+425 
-431 EAIIGVASNLFY
+431 
-443 GTGIPACILVLRK
+443 
-456 ARAVSHQNHILIINA
+456 
-471 EEIFTKGRAQ
+471 
-481 NTLTNDQADEIYGI
+481 
-495 YQSQVR
+495 
-501 QGPNAAEIEGVARW
+501 
-515 VTLSEIEEND
+515 
-525 FNLNIARYVQKPL
+525 
-538 EEETITVEE
+538 
-547 ALKDFQQKLAAL
+547 
-559 EQAENELEALLIK
+559 
-572 EGFEL
+572 